1 MNKEARKEKEK
12 MKTAGALDPNKDV
25 MTNSFKVS
33 TKADSQ
39 SGER

>member
-25 MTNSFKVS
+25 MTNSFK
-33 TKADSQ
+33 ADSQ